1 MNPAKSEE
9 SSPNAGV
16 HSQNIQRML
25 SDLIVHLRQDT
36 VVVDEPRF
44 GALLETSAEVLAG
57 LKTAFE
63 HYDQGKERAWKR

>member
-1 MNPAKSEE
+1 MNPDKSEE
-9 SSPNAGV
+9 SSPNSSV

-25 SDLIVHLRQDT
+25 SGLIVHLRQDY
-36 VVVDEPRF
+36 VVINEPRF

-63 HYDQGKERAWKR
+63 HYEQEKEHAGKR

>member
-1 MNPAKSEE
+1 MNPDKSKE
-9 SSPNAGV
+9 SSPHPGV

-25 SDLIVHLRQDT
+25 SDLIVPLRQDT
-36 VVVDEPRF
+36 VVVIEPRF